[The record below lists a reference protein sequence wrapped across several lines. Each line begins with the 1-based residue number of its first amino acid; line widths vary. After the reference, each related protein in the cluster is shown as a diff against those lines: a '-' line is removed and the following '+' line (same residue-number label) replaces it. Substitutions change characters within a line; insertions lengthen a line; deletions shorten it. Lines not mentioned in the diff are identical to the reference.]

1 MLNKHINRV
10 RSGLESKFSTKEN
23 KIEFTHKLSYTCN
36 NRLYYIF
43 DYTDANGEAKSLF
56 SGGYSDVGF
65 DSDSA
70 VCELDFNLC
79 DKIGMVEAA
88 AIIQATAQI
97 ESELMQ
103 RVKAPKKVSE
113 KYEIDTYASQ
123 IPTINALLSDVSQ
136 ELSAEDLN
144 QVEPF
149 VISMVLPNQEAAD
162 DALKIFSDLY
172 EQTDFERRNN
182 DTLQGV
188 CFANKQ
194 DAAEP
199 HTILNVSCSECSD
212 EDFDPIASFLE
223 ECDDDNLKAK
233 LKADGKKLLTC
244 ELRSDALFTLNEVK
258 DLVKSLL
265 FVGSQMQ
272 ADDLLGVNVNGEFFP
287 TSEFVSLGTELIESN
302 HWPENF
308 LTGVVA
314 TKDDQDDSVEDKGMH
329 SRIFTGEYTIRATG
343 LSALGFSDVV
353 HEAVLESEADSDLW
367 FSMLNA
373 INDTFLNSGFIIAED
388 APLVVNLKDTHI
400 YLEDKGDH
408 LKVCNIRNLK

>member
-103 RVKAPKKVSE
+103 RVKAPKKVSA

-136 ELSAEDLN
+136 N
-144 QVEPF
+144 
-149 VISMVLPNQEAAD
+149 
-162 DALKIFSDLY
+162 
-172 EQTDFERRNN
+172 
-182 DTLQGV
+182 
-188 CFANKQ
+188 
-194 DAAEP
+194 
-199 HTILNVSCSECSD
+199 
-212 EDFDPIASFLE
+212 
-223 ECDDDNLKAK
+223 
-233 LKADGKKLLTC
+233 
-244 ELRSDALFTLNEVK
+244 
-258 DLVKSLL
+258 
-265 FVGSQMQ
+265 
-272 ADDLLGVNVNGEFFP
+272 
-287 TSEFVSLGTELIESN
+287 
-302 HWPENF
+302 
-308 LTGVVA
+308 
-314 TKDDQDDSVEDKGMH
+314 
-329 SRIFTGEYTIRATG
+329 
-343 LSALGFSDVV
+343 
-353 HEAVLESEADSDLW
+353 
-367 FSMLNA
+367 
-373 INDTFLNSGFIIAED
+373 
-388 APLVVNLKDTHI
+388 
-400 YLEDKGDH
+400 
-408 LKVCNIRNLK
+408 